1 MQLAE
6 MYYRSVHKLFFLK
19 LIQLLMIYWIRI
31 KQKIYF
37 TYSFHPIKR
46 VNMIKIP
53 MEIWDCINTI
63 SSGL

>member
-6 MYYRSVHKLFFLK
+6 MYYRRVRKLFFK
-19 LIQLLMIYWIRI
+19 AYPAFSDLLDNNKTTNIFYLQFPPY
-31 KQKIYF
+31 K
-37 TYSFHPIKR
+37 TC